1 MTEASKYVK
10 DYKNWHKLK
19 SQIDSVGVEKF
30 FHEQEI
36 WWCSV
41 GVNVGYEIDGKN
53 TNFER
58 PILIFRKFNKGMF
71 WGVPLTSK
79 VKEGKFYFTF
89 DFKDR
94 KSTVILSQ
102 LRILSSK
109 RLIRKMGNLN
119 KEQFGEVEKMILKL
133 ISTEETKNEPLAGLS
148 GAN

>member
-53 TNFER
+53 TNFG
-58 PILIFRKFNKGMF
+58 IVLYYLLYLIKNQ
-71 WGVPLTSK
+71 
-79 VKEGKFYFTF
+79 KE
-89 DFKDR
+89 
-94 KSTVILSQ
+94 
-102 LRILSSK
+102 
-109 RLIRKMGNLN
+109 
-119 KEQFGEVEKMILKL
+119 ILKKINL
-133 ISTEETKNEPLAGLS
+133 
-148 GAN
+148 

>member
-1 MTEASKYVK
+1 MRFNFVMRFSIK
-10 DYKNWHKLK
+10 
-19 SQIDSVGVEKF
+19 
-30 FHEQEI
+30 
-36 WWCSV
+36 C
-41 GVNVGYEIDGKN
+41 YEIDGKN

-79 VKEGKFYFTF
+79 EKEGKFYFTF

-109 RLIRKMGNLN
+109 GLIRKMGKIN
-119 KEQFGEVEKMILKL
+119 EDQFLEVEKLILNL
-133 ISTEETKNEPLAGLS
+133 ITASEK
-148 GAN
+148 